1 MRREETRMGLDNIKN
16 TVEQNLGKVKEAVE
30 HGLDKAKETINDK
43 VGKDVVS
50 NEHVAKVEDVI
61 DGKIDEVSQKLGDK

>member
-1 MRREETRMGLDNIKN
+1 MGLDNIKN
-16 TVEQNLGKVKEAVE
+16 TVEQNLDKVKEAVE

-50 NEHVAKVEDVI
+50 NEQVGKVEDVVN
-61 DGKIDEVSQKLGDK
+61 GKIDEVSQKLGDK

>member
-1 MRREETRMGLDNIKN
+1 MGLDNIKN
-16 TVEQNLGKVKEAVE
+16 TVEQNLDKVKEAVE
-30 HGLDKAKETINDK
+30 HGLDKAKEAINDK

-61 DGKIDEVSQKLGDK
+61 NGKFDEVSQKLGDK